1 MKLFYIS
8 FATDTEFL
16 GATVLE
22 SYNEADALAEATQH
36 GLNPGG
42 QAAILELP
50 YEALLAPDIK
60 IMQGRL
66 VGKEEMKANG
76 AISHKDLSHEMQDRF
91 EAGAGV
97 VDQ

>member
-22 SYNEADALAEATQH
+22 SHDELSVLAEATKH
-36 GLNPGG
+36 NLNPGG

-50 YEALLAPDIK
+50 YEALLAPDVK

-66 VGKEEMKANG
+66 VSKEEMLANG
-76 AISHKDLSHEMQDRF
+76 AVRHGDMSDDMQTKF
-91 EAGAGV
+91 ENVAV
-97 VDQ
+97 VL